1 MLYGLKDN
9 VSPVIWRQKEMNK
22 LLLNVMYACLYMCVT
37 MLVASVFYTACG
49 TIHNDFKH
57 VIIGLSGF
65 LISFSLLF
73 VVYRIIEH
81 LIDNDV

>member
-1 MLYGLKDN
+1 
-9 VSPVIWRQKEMNK
+9 MNK